1 MHNNPNSKTSRGQDL
16 AAPKRPRATGDG
28 RWFWCN
34 QDTADYV
41 IEIGSSTTLLV
52 YLGLC
57 RWHARSGG
65 RDDFHASVANLA
77 SATKLGTRTIKRELV
92 LLCRAG
98 AVLTRTGRFSGIGG
112 AHAANTYL
120 LPAPPSA
127 AQAQAR
133 AKESGFNGPQIEG
146 SLRSKEEPSA
156 ATASPSPPA
165 GAARGKGEIETETQP
180 ERIWY

>member
-1 MHNNPNSKTSRGQDL
+1 MHNKPNSKTSGGQDL
-16 AAPKRPRATGDG
+16 AALKRPRATGDG

-127 AQAQAR
+127 TQAQAR

-156 ATASPSPPA
+156 AYAPRPA
-165 GAARGKGEIETETQP
+165 DAGEPHAAGDE
-180 ERIWY
+180 ERIERPWR